1 MGWTD
6 ITERTGKTLSAAAG
20 LSTSSARNVGELG
33 GISTFV
39 LSCDMGS
46 PASVISGLFTRAEVV
61 PGADVPSFNSVEA
74 SACPLSS
81 LDALP
86 VPLDRLD
93 SVDITAASSD
103 PNPNVLVWMPIGG
116 GVAAKRSGS
125 GRAVCP
131 PPCTVCRLTLDARS
145 PPGSPMHFQADGPK
159 SPIVASTSQSS
170 LSHRSAVQGVAW
182 EGQSPEYRMQSG
194 CRPVWLIAGSEF
206 SVRPKTRDWDW
217 DVGLWCREQHS
228 DDGGRVALAGAVLSS
243 GK

>member
-1 MGWTD
+1 VGWTD

-86 VPLDRLD
+86 VPLDRLELSC

-103 PNPNVLVWMPIGG
+103 PNPKMPIGG
-116 GVAAKRSGS
+116 GVAAKRSRS
-125 GRAVCP
+125 RRADCP
-131 PPCTVCRLTLDARS
+131 PPYTVCRLTLDARS
-145 PPGSPMHFQADGPK
+145 PPGSPVYFQADGPK
-159 SPIVASTSQSS
+159 SPVVASTSQSS
-170 LSHRSAVQGVAW
+170 LSHRSGVQGVAW
-182 EGQSPEYRMQSG
+182 GGQSPEYRIQSS
-194 CRPVWLIAGSEF
+194 CSPVWRIAGSEF

-217 DVGLWCREQHS
+217 DVGLWCREGHS